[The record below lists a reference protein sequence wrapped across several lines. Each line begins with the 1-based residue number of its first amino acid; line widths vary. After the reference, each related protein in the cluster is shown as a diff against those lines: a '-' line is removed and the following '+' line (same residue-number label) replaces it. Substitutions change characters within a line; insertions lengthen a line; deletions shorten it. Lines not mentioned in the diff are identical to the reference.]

1 MRLLGKWRWGL
12 YEVERED
19 RCPVTSL
26 TRGRDTRHEAKAP
39 SAERSLCSNLRQD
52 GRHEQPLTEDA
63 SD

>member
-1 MRLLGKWRWGL
+1 M